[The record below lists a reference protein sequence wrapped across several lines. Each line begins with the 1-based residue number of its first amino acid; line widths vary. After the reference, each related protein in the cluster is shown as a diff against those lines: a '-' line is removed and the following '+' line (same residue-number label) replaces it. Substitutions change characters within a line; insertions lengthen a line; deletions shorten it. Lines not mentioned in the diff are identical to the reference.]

1 MVQEATGQGGPGG
14 GGCACQPR
22 VLGTAWEAL
31 PWGWLARWH
40 ILGGQIRGLQEP
52 AGEPAAKQWAWLG
65 PTCWPGLGPG
75 SSAASVKWASV
86 PAGLAGLRA
95 PWAGAGIAPWC

>member
-1 MVQEATGQGGPGG
+1 M
-14 GGCACQPR
+14 CACQPG
-22 VLGTAWEAL
+22 VLGTLGSAAL
-31 PWGWLARWH
+31 GH
-40 ILGGQIRGLQEP
+40 ILGAQMRGLQKL

-65 PTCWPGLGPG
+65 PTCRPGLGPG